1 MAQAK
6 LLTSILSKEL
16 QAAIG
21 DLSSIDLY
29 DHLKPE
35 DGEHWMSLLQSHA
48 VDVAVIETTSFDESE
63 LDALLASDLTS
74 RHEIILISDGEPN
87 PNIDL
92 AMQNG
97 VSYHMRTPLD
107 DDILDELLEDLHSE
121 IDERNTPTQE
131 TVSSELNQYGLLIG
145 SSKPMRQLYR
155 VVRKS
160 ARTDASIL
168 IIGESGTGKELVANT
183 LHLMSSR
190 AEKPF
195 ISLNCGAISMELV
208 ESELFGHIKGAF
220 TGANSNR
227 AGVFEQ
233 AEGGTLFLDEL
244 TEMPM
249 EHQVKLLRVLETG
262 EYKPVGSEDSRIAD
276 VRIVAATNRDPLQAI
291 EEGIFREDLYFRV
304 AHFPITVP
312 PLRDRND
319 DIDGLAIHFL
329 AHRNAEESSA
339 KEITKEA
346 LERIKEYHWPGNVR
360 ELLHTIERA
369 YILAD
374 DVVGIEHL
382 ILEGSPAGIETD
394 IGNDSLEDIE
404 KKVILQTLSEL
415 DGNKSE
421 TAEKLGIS
429 VKTLYNKLK
438 KYDDI
443 DET

>member
-1 MAQAK
+1 
-6 LLTSILSKEL
+6 
-16 QAAIG
+16 
-21 DLSSIDLY
+21 
-29 DHLKPE
+29 
-35 DGEHWMSLLQSHA
+35 
-48 VDVAVIETTSFDESE
+48 
-63 LDALLASDLTS
+63 
-74 RHEIILISDGEPN
+74 
-87 PNIDL
+87 
-92 AMQNG
+92 
-97 VSYHMRTPLD
+97 
-107 DDILDELLEDLHSE
+107 
-121 IDERNTPTQE
+121 
-131 TVSSELNQYGLLIG
+131 
-145 SSKPMRQLYR
+145 
-155 VVRKS
+155 
-160 ARTDASIL
+160 
-168 IIGESGTGKELVANT
+168 
-183 LHLMSSR
+183 
-190 AEKPF
+190 
-195 ISLNCGAISMELV
+195 MELV

-382 ILEGSPAGIETD
+382 ILEGSSAGLETD

>member
-6 LLTSILSKEL
+6 ILTSILDNDL
-16 QAAIG
+16 QATINS
-21 DLSSIDLY
+21 LSAFNSYLHIT
-29 DHLKPE
+29 PQAS
-35 DGEHWMSLLQSHA
+35 EHWINAIQDHS
-48 VDVAVIETTSFDESE
+48 VDVALIETVNFDEKE
-63 LDALLASDLTS
+63 LEALIASDATS
-74 RHEIILISDGEPN
+74 RLEIILISDGEPN
-87 PNIDL
+87 PCIDL

-97 VSYHMRTPLD
+97 ISYHMRSPLD
-107 DDILDELLEDLHSE
+107 EDILDELLEDLHSE
-121 IDERNTPTQE
+121 ISERNAPTQE
-131 TVSSELNQYGLLIG
+131 TISSELAQYGLLIG
-145 SSKPMRQLYR
+145 SSKAMRQLYR

-183 LHLMSSR
+183 LHLMSER
-190 AEKPF
+190 ADKPF

-220 TGANSNR
+220 TGATSNR

-233 AEGGTLFLDEL
+233 AEGGTLFLDEI

-262 EYKPVGSEDSRIAD
+262 EYKPVGSEDTRIAD
-276 VRIVAATNRDPLQAI
+276 VRIVAATNREPTQAI
-291 EEGIFREDLYFRV
+291 EDGVLREDLYFRV
-304 AHFPITVP
+304 AHFPIKVP
-312 PLRDRND
+312 PLRERGD
-319 DIDGLAIHFL
+319 DVEGLAIHFL
-329 AHRNAEESSA
+329 AHRNAEEDSS

-346 LERIKEYHWPGNVR
+346 LERIRGYHWPGNVR

-374 DVVGIEHL
+374 DVVGVEHL
-382 ILEGSPAGIETD
+382 ILEGSPSEVEPEL
-394 IGNDSLEDIE
+394 GNDSLEEIE
-404 KKVILQTLSEL
+404 KKVILQTLAEF

-443 DET
+443 D

>member
-6 LLTSILSKEL
+6 ILTSILNHEL
-16 QAAIG
+16 QSTIHALEAFDSYQQVVPEADMHWIDAIQAH
-21 DLSSIDLY
+21 S
-29 DHLKPE
+29 
-35 DGEHWMSLLQSHA
+35 
-48 VDVAVIETTSFDESE
+48 VDVALIETVNFDEKE
-63 LDALLASDLTS
+63 LEALIASNATS
-74 RHEIILISDGEPN
+74 QLEIILISDGEPN
-87 PNIDL
+87 PCIDL

-97 VSYHMRTPLD
+97 ISYHIRSPMD
-107 DDILDELLEDLHSE
+107 EDILDELLEDLHSE
-121 IDERNTPTQE
+121 ISERNTPTQE
-131 TVSSELNQYGLLIG
+131 TVSSELAQYGMLIG
-145 SSKPMRQLYR
+145 SSKAMRQLYR

-183 LHLMSSR
+183 LHLMSER
-190 AEKPF
+190 ADKPF

-220 TGANSNR
+220 TGATSNR

-262 EYKPVGSEDSRIAD
+262 EYKPVGSEEIRIAD
-276 VRIVAATNRDPLQAI
+276 VRIVAASNREPTQAI
-291 EEGIFREDLYFRV
+291 EEGVLREDLYFRV
-304 AHFPITVP
+304 AHFPIKVP
-312 PLRDRND
+312 PLRERGA
-319 DIDGLAIHFL
+319 DIEGLAIHFL
-329 AHRNAEESSA
+329 AHRNAEESST
-339 KEITKEA
+339 KEITTEA
-346 LERIKEYHWPGNVR
+346 LERIREYHWPGNVR

-374 DVVGIEHL
+374 DVVAVEHL
-382 ILEGSPAGIETD
+382 ILEGSPSEMAADLGS
-394 IGNDSLEDIE
+394 DSLEEIE
-404 KKVILQTLSEL
+404 KKVILQTLAEFN
-415 DGNKSE
+415 GNKSE

-438 KYDDI
+438 KYDDF
-443 DET
+443 DAA

>member
-16 QAAIG
+16 QTAIG

-29 DHLKPE
+29 DHFKPK
-35 DGEHWMSLLQSHA
+35 DGEHWMTLLQSHA
-48 VDVAVIETTSFDESE
+48 VDVALIETTSFDEKE
-63 LDALLASDLTS
+63 LEALLASDLTA

-107 DDILDELLEDLHSE
+107 DAILDELLEDLHSE
-121 IDERNTPTQE
+121 IDERNAPTQE

-262 EYKPVGSEDSRIAD
+262 EYKPVGSEAIRIAN
-276 VRIVAATNRDPLQAI
+276 VRIVAATNRDPIQAI
-291 EEGIFREDLYFRV
+291 EEGVFREDLYFRV

-312 PLRDRND
+312 PLRDRED
-319 DIDGLAIHFL
+319 DIEGLAIHFL

-382 ILEGSPAGIETD
+382 ILEGSPAEIETD
-394 IGNDSLEDIE
+394 IANNSLEEIE

-421 TAEKLGIS
+421 TADKLGIS

-443 DET
+443 DEA